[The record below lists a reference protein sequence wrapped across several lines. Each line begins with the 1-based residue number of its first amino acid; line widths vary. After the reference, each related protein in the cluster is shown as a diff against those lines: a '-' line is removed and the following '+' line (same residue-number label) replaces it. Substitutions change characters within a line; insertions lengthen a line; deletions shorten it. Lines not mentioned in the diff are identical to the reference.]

1 MSDFVKLSKIIASCK
16 TKDQWSVAEKVID
29 RYDSEVIRKFK
40 NRKVSLDETFSLCDA
55 GVTLRKFLSDRLVD
69 IIGAP
74 KRWKIGDQS

>member
-1 MSDFVKLSKIIASCK
+1 MSDFVKLAKVIARCK

-40 NRKVSLDETFSLCDA
+40 GRKICLDETMSLCDA

-74 KRWKIGDQS
+74 QRWKIGEQT